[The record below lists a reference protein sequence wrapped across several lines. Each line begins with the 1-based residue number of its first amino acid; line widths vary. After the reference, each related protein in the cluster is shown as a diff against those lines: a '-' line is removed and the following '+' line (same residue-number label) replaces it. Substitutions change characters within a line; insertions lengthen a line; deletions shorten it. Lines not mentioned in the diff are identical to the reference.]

1 MKIQITG
8 PTDVTGDNARYTLE
22 VSELTPGDYT
32 LLAGAWGQSSTALTH
47 LGLTVQASQPSGP
60 DPSYYRQTPVLLDG
74 YYVRHVVNN
83 NDAIPHGEPQR
94 DQAQVRWI
102 QYHPW
107 GGPWIPARP
116 TVPDVP
122 YVNFD
127 QYRSLEGGLDLS
139 N

>member
-32 LLAGAWGQSSTALTH
+32 LLAGAWGANDSALAHLSFTAKAPAPT
-47 LGLTVQASQPSGP
+47 GP
-60 DPSYYRQTPVLLDG
+60 DASFFTQT
-74 YYVRHVVNN
+74 
-83 NDAIPHGEPQR
+83 
-94 DQAQVRWI
+94 
-102 QYHPW
+102 
-107 GGPWIPARP
+107 PARP
-116 TVPDVP
+116 IVSGVP

>member
-22 VSELTPGDYT
+22 LSELTPGDYT
-32 LLAGAWGQSSTALTH
+32 LLAGAWGANSSALAHLNLTAKAPAPT
-47 LGLTVQASQPSGP
+47 GP
-60 DPSYYRQTPVLLDG
+60 DASFFTQTPTLLSG
-74 YYVRHVVNN
+74 YYVRHVVEG
-83 NDAIPHGEPQR
+83 I
-94 DQAQVRWI
+94 
-102 QYHPW
+102 
-107 GGPWIPARP
+107 
-116 TVPDVP
+116 P